1 MPNELHPGRFIPGA
15 ETVFDVPSTLGAVFY
30 TGAVLIGSFG
40 SCVLYGLT
48 AVQTWFYLVSYPKD
62 PLRNKFLVG
71 QRIHSI
77 RPTLQLNTDSRSLR
91 YGTRSS
97 SKESLSWERQL
108 TIFRLLDT
116 LHTILTSY
124 TAYFYLVSRY
134 YSPSALL
141 LINWSVESPSSSPT
155 SLLWNVHRI
164 ILNLPDR
171 SIPVSVAFSNTI
183 EVIVQS
189 YFLHKILLSESGVED
204 IVCYEGLRRLVSRGT
219 LLWRTLVFLLGMLVL
234 AHLGTAIEIAIVT
247 FMAKAFGTLP
257 QSKYYS
263 AIPLAITNICANVL
277 INGALIYLL
286 RGHRS
291 GIQRTDNIVKRLII
305 YAVNRCL
312 LISCLEIVEIIVFS
326 TSTHTLWY
334 LGIDFVMAKLYANS
348 LLASLNSRLGGVDIS
363 GRDTNPE
370 SSIRFSVLAPRTNA
384 TGIDIENSAV
394 PSAQDD
400 VMIQKTE
407 KCVL

>member
-48 AVQTWFYLVSYPKD
+48 AVQTWFYYVSYPKD
-62 PLRNKFLVG
+62 PLRNKFLVF
-71 QRIHSI
+71 
-77 RPTLQLNTDSRSLR
+77 TL
-91 YGTRSS
+91 
-97 SKESLSWERQL
+97 W
-108 TIFRLLDT
+108 LLDT

-141 LINWSVESPSSSPT
+141 LINWS
-155 SLLWNVHRI
+155 
-164 ILNLPDR
+164 
-171 SIPVSVAFSNTI
+171 IPVSVAFSNTI

-189 YFLHKILLSESGVED
+189 YFLHKILL
-204 IVCYEGLRRLVSRGT
+204 ISRGT

-247 FMAKAFGTLP
+247 FMAKTFGTLP

-400 VMIQKTE
+400 VMIQKME